1 MVTAMKVLSIRKG
14 ITIREVARNAEMD
27 EGTLY
32 NFSKG
37 KSILPERNRERVA
50 QVLGVPVSSICD
62 GNGWPVLEE

>member
-1 MVTAMKVLSIRKG
+1 MITAMKVLSVRKG
-14 ITIREVARNAEMD
+14 LPIREVARNAEMD

-37 KSILPERNRERVA
+37 KCILPERHRDRVA
-50 QVLGVPVSSICD
+50 QILGVTVSEICD